1 MIEEIESYFNMVPE
15 FLHILTGIDISVL
28 QTATSIVFH
37 GLIYFF
43 VIAII
48 VRIIALGKLFS
59 KCGEKAWKAII
70 PVYNLVV
77 FYQIAGVS
85 PWFILIY
92 LIYPI
97 SFDIAFV
104 IQFLFSTYLYTMI
117 AKKFSKGIGFTIGLI
132 LLPTIFLLILAFGKS
147 KYTKEE
153 MI

>member
-43 VIAII
+43 VITII

-59 KCGEKAWKAII
+59 KCGKKAWKAII

-77 FYQIAGVS
+77 FYQIAGIS

-97 SFDIAFV
+97 SSDIAFV
-104 IQFLFSTYLYTMI
+104 IQFLFSTYLYTRI

-153 MI
+153 KI

>member
-1 MIEEIESYFNMVPE
+1 MCMGVTKWEI
-15 FLHILTGIDISVL
+15 FLIWL
-28 QTATSIVFH
+28 
-37 GLIYFF
+37 
-43 VIAII
+43 
-48 VRIIALGKLFS
+48 
-59 KCGEKAWKAII
+59 
-70 PVYNLVV
+70 
-77 FYQIAGVS
+77 
-85 PWFILIY
+85 Y

>member
-1 MIEEIESYFNMVPE
+1 MDFLKKHVVVGKQMITMCMGVTKWEI
-15 FLHILTGIDISVL
+15 FLIWL
-28 QTATSIVFH
+28 
-37 GLIYFF
+37 
-43 VIAII
+43 
-48 VRIIALGKLFS
+48 
-59 KCGEKAWKAII
+59 
-70 PVYNLVV
+70 
-77 FYQIAGVS
+77 
-85 PWFILIY
+85 Y